1 MELIQ
6 LELALFPLVQRK
18 IIDKTI
24 GRKLILILQ
33 WGDKQFLGI
42 EKKGQ
47 VSSKKRQRY
56 GDIQDFYIA
65 LRVLGISQHLKD
77 SEDVLSKRSIVVVE
91 QSLQSQ
97 MIESITGNLIV
108 YAPSKMV

>member
-1 MELIQ
+1 MEQIK

-33 WGDKQFLGI
+33 WDDKEFIGI
-42 EKKGQ
+42 DKKGQ
-47 VSSKKRQRY
+47 VGSK
-56 GDIQDFYIA
+56 
-65 LRVLGISQHLKD
+65 
-77 SEDVLSKRSIVVVE
+77 KRSIVVVE

-108 YAPSKMV
+108 YTPSKMV